1 MIRPIIAT
9 LVILIAADVLLAE
22 EYVVKAGKVYTSN
35 GTPLAPGAVRI
46 KDGKI
51 AEVAATITA
60 PAGVKVIDLGNGVLM
75 PGLIDAFTSIGVEGG
90 LVESTRE
97 VTPTLRVIDAVDW
110 SARPFHRARADG
122 ITTVSLVP
130 GTDNVISGL
139 SCIVKTG
146 GPRTTRVIKAD
157 HALVMT
163 LCSDPSSGNNAR
175 NRPDSIYTRQ
185 PTNRMGTVWILRSAF
200 GQAKSTPAGKDT
212 APLREALTGVRPVFC
227 VSRSDSDLLAALRLM
242 KEYPVSLTLAGAQE
256 AYKIPRDL
264 AAAKTP
270 LLLGPL
276 SSTSGDGPEGT
287 ETILNLPGTLHE
299 ANIPFAFTGGNLLAQ
314 ARVAVRHGLPK
325 EAALAAISS
334 APARLLGVDQ
344 RLGAIAVGRDADL
357 VALSGDPFDLTSI
370 IRWTMIDGVIR
381 AEEP

>member
-9 LVILIAADVLLAE
+9 LVILVAADVLLAE
-22 EYVVKAGKVYTSN
+22 EYIVKAGKVYTSN
-35 GTPLAPGAVRI
+35 GAPLAPGAVRI

-51 AEVAATITA
+51 AEVAATISP

-75 PGLIDAFTSIGVEGG
+75 PGLVDAFTSIGVEGG
-90 LVESTRE
+90 VVESTRE
-97 VTPTLRVIDAVDW
+97 VTPSLRVIDAVDW
-110 SARPFHRARADG
+110 SSRPFHRARADG
-122 ITTVSLVP
+122 ITTVGLVP
-130 GTDNVISGL
+130 GSDNVVSGL

-146 GPRTTRVIKAD
+146 GQRTTRVIKAD

-163 LCSDPSSGNNAR
+163 LCSDPSSGNNSR
-175 NRPDSIYTRQ
+175 NRPDTIYTRQ

-200 GQAKSTPAGKDT
+200 DQAKSTPGAKDA
-212 APLREALTGVRPVFC
+212 APLREALSGARPVYC

-256 AYKIPRDL
+256 AYKIQENL
-264 AAAKTP
+264 AAARTP
-270 LLLGPL
+270 LLLGPIGTTA
-276 SSTSGDGPEGT
+276 SEGPEGT
-287 ETILNLPGTLHE
+287 DTILNLPGTLHD
-299 ANIPFAFTGGNLLAQ
+299 AGLPFALTGGNLLAQ
-314 ARVAVRHGLPK
+314 ARVAVRHGLPR

-334 APARLLGVDQ
+334 TPAKILGIDQ
-344 RLGAIAVGRDADL
+344 RLGAIAVGRDAD
-357 VALSGDPFDLTSI
+357 VIALSGDPFDLTSV